1 MKIMIP
7 QSAWN
12 IVANKALIYTIYI
25 SILSP
30 SKENVFKSSTQI
42 ISRLGTGYWM
52 NNSIKDDSEGTER
65 LDEGEMHSFAFRLMG
80 VAGQLIINK
89 INTSNI

>member
-1 MKIMIP
+1 
-7 QSAWN
+7 
-12 IVANKALIYTIYI
+12 
-25 SILSP
+25 
-30 SKENVFKSSTQI
+30 
-42 ISRLGTGYWM
+42 M